1 MKFNC
6 PRTLSRWV
14 IINICICTTEGHL
27 KKIQALIVWYASYS
41 DQRMENVLRFTLNLQ
56 LYQLTDFEWEKLDN
70 YYIGNYL
77 WSLGQDY
84 SKAETYSY
92 YVLLLLSCCVLLLS
106 KVNVGKAKKTGV
118 SVSVAA
124 VNPIKAG
131 IGIHFCNK
139 WITFFFQGT

>member
-14 IINICICTTEGHL
+14 IINICICTTESHL
-27 KKIQALIVWYASYS
+27 KKNTSTYSLVCQLFRPENGKCLTIYFEPSALPAYRFWMRETRQLLHRQLLVK
-41 DQRMENVLRFTLNLQ
+41 LRPGLLKT
-56 LYQLTDFEWEKLDN
+56 E
-70 YYIGNYL
+70 
-77 WSLGQDY
+77 
-84 SKAETYSY
+84 AYSY

-139 WITFFFQGT
+139 WITIFFQGT